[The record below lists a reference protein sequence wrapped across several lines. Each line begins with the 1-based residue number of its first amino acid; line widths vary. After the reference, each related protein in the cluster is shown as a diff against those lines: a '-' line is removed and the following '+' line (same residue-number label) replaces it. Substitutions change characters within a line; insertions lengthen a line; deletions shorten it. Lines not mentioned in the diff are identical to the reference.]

1 MGRVSQLVAQAIS
14 ERLQFGSQ
22 SGFRSSTG
30 SRFIPPLLECD
41 YKLVFTIEGKSA
53 SSVTSFVL
61 TGLSGY
67 PATVQ
72 WSPMPNVYGVPQVT
86 VSESYFS
93 LSYLLPSTRSGV
105 LSSDLH
111 YLYSRQFTE
120 DGLLR
125 LPMRAG
131 GSYGLSFSDQRSLW
145 SRLASGENLSS
156 QEFAALQGPG
166 ASVSTGFQRPDAELY
181 LLLREENG
189 FHAGDVL
196 RLCTFTGC
204 VFGSPVPS
212 FNPGSSDG
220 MRWSMQVGYKYI
232 TWDRPSFLSSG
243 GSESAA
249 SADEE
254 LTILE

>member
-1 MGRVSQLVAQAIS
+1 MGQVSALVAQAIS

-22 SGFRSSTG
+22 SGFRTADG

-41 YKLVFTIEGKSA
+41 YKLVFTLNGKSA

-67 PATVQ
+67 PTTMSWA
-72 WSPMPNVYGVPQVT
+72 PHPNVYGVPQVSI
-86 VSESYFS
+86 SEGYFTMN
-93 LSYLLPSTRSGV
+93 YILPSTRRGM

-120 DGLLR
+120 DGLLQ

-131 GSYGLSFSDQRSLW
+131 GIYGLSFSDQRSLW

-156 QEFAALQGPG
+156 KEFAAMQGP
-166 ASVSTGFQRPDAELY
+166 AESTSTGFSRPDAELY
-181 LLLREENG
+181 LLLRKEDG
-189 FHAGDVL
+189 FHAGGVL

-204 VFGSPVPS
+204 VFGSPVPA
-212 FNPGSSDG
+212 FNPGSSES

-232 TWDRPSFLSSG
+232 TWDRPSFLSR
-243 GSESAA
+243 
-249 SADEE
+249 
-254 LTILE
+254 